1 MKTNTDGNIHPS
13 ITTEKFKLVFTN
25 KAEKISICLF
35 KWARMLLFCH
45 TRDTRSIRRCWKYN
59 LYRLEKQ
66 APSEFWKRF
75 SSEPQLS
82 PLLRDA
88 VTGPQAECHRGHTD
102 AFPNHEREYSTNE
115 HLLICL
121 TLFFVIAPTMIGQTI
136 PDNVP
141 TPFEMP
147 IKILAYLGAISK
159 WLTLKPEI
167 HTEGVTQRIPNLT
180 EVRDYRVSSTTLTL
194 KDTRFKACA

>member
-1 MKTNTDGNIHPS
+1 MAIFIHQLLQRSLNWCLQIKLRRFPFVCSNELGCCCFATPGIPEVLEGVES
-13 ITTEKFKLVFTN
+13 ITF
-25 KAEKISICLF
+25 IG
-35 KWARMLLFCH
+35 W
-45 TRDTRSIRRCWKYN
+45 RS
-59 LYRLEKQ
+59 RLPQ
-66 APSEFWKRF
+66 
-75 SSEPQLS
+75 SSERDFLLSLLS
-82 PLLRDA
+82 PLLRDV
-88 VTGPQAECHRGHTD
+88 VTGPQAECHKEHTD

-194 KDTRFKACA
+194 KDTRFIACA